1 MKKEYMEISPKVV
14 CKTIQ
19 QYNMEPISKEN
30 MQKLIEIA
38 EDYRKVKN
46 YVYQRYGGIT
56 SLEKLYPGYTIQNE
70 MTECGLRERLGLPS
84 VYYYLAIFDALS
96 DIRSQWTRVKT
107 TILKRIGQ
115 NEAFTDEERHYLRF
129 VLKINKAYDA
139 IVNQDTVRLS
149 IDLQNQYEMLAEKT
163 NVKKLN
169 NYLRRLTRK
178 YQVKLHT
185 DQMDGFSTS
194 RKAYRYAEHG
204 IYITSKEK
212 RKRIFIP
219 LTDSNSYKSQLYVKL
234 YPKENSIEIKVPIN
248 VKVQEHSDYTN
259 QIGLAM
265 GMIIMFTTDKG
276 HQYGERLGEYQI
288 KYADWMR
295 DQTGIYKN
303 NKEMNPGRKKY
314 INKKKRY
321 EEQLH
326 SYINQ
331 EINRLFRM
339 EKPGTIYLPKIRGNQ
354 AVGAGR
360 KINNYVTLWQK
371 GYIRSRLTQKCKEHS
386 VKLIEVRG
394 KDISNECCSCGNTGE
409 KKEGVFRC
417 PVCGCQMGEKINTA
431 KNAIKRGHVK

>member
-149 IDLQNQYEMLAEKT
+149 IDLQNQYKMLAEKT

-288 KYADWMR
+288 KYAA
-295 DQTGIYKN
+295 YF
-303 NKEMNPGRKKY
+303 Y
-314 INKKKRY
+314 
-321 EEQLH
+321 
-326 SYINQ
+326 
-331 EINRLFRM
+331 
-339 EKPGTIYLPKIRGNQ
+339 
-354 AVGAGR
+354 
-360 KINNYVTLWQK
+360 
-371 GYIRSRLTQKCKEHS
+371 
-386 VKLIEVRG
+386 
-394 KDISNECCSCGNTGE
+394 
-409 KKEGVFRC
+409 
-417 PVCGCQMGEKINTA
+417 
-431 KNAIKRGHVK
+431 